1 MIGANAAIAAGAG
14 LLGQTAPHFWM
25 PVEASTSAGQVD
37 RLFNFILAI
46 SIVFFLLVVF
56 LMTWFVLRYR
66 RRPGV
71 EAVKTA
77 THNTPLELAWSL
89 IPLGLVILIFIFG
102 FRSYLDMTVPPENA
116 LDIQVHAQKWAW
128 QFTYP
133 NGYTD
138 ATLHVPI
145 GTPVRLVLSSEDV
158 IHSLFIP
165 TFRIKKDVVPGRY
178 NQMWF
183 QATVVGQFPIYCTQ
197 YCGAGHSDMLSSVF
211 VHEPGGYEKW
221 LANAA
226 SQAEHLPPPEAGL
239 HLYKTR
245 GCASC
250 HTIDGSRLV
259 GPSFKGVFGHQVPL
273 SDGTSVMA
281 DENYVRESILLRRPR
296 LSEATSR

>member
-1 MIGANAAIAAGAG
+1 
-14 LLGQTAPHFWM
+14 
-25 PVEASTSAGQVD
+25 
-37 RLFNFILAI
+37 
-46 SIVFFLLVVF
+46 
-56 LMTWFVLRYR
+56 
-66 RRPGV
+66 
-71 EAVKTA
+71 
-77 THNTPLELAWSL
+77 
-89 IPLGLVILIFIFG
+89 
-102 FRSYLDMTVPPENA
+102 
-116 LDIQVHAQKWAW
+116 
-128 QFTYP
+128 
-133 NGYTD
+133 
-138 ATLHVPI
+138 
-145 GTPVRLVLSSEDV
+145 
-158 IHSLFIP
+158 
-165 TFRIKKDVVPGRY
+165 
-178 NQMWF
+178 MWF

-281 DENYVRESILLRRPR
+281 DENYVRESILAPAAKVVRGYEPVMPTYQGRITDKEIDNIIAFLKT
-296 LSEATSR
+296 LQ